1 MESYRDKIL
10 ALLQEYAPQT
20 LRLNEVSRQFGFPS
34 DSDEYEQ
41 LREEMDKLVQEGVI
55 YRSSRRRYGVM
66 EKTET
71 TFEGVL
77 LLHGGFTGSVSTTSE
92 QFPVISIKRHHLGTA
107 LNGDRVRVKLLALK
121 HGAKPNGEILDIIER
136 NQASIV
142 GRVEHDGN
150 FFFLIPDDNRFH
162 IDFLIHPSCLHG
174 AQDGDKV
181 AIRFM
186 RWTDPHKSPEG
197 EVTEILGEAGVP
209 KVEYASILKEFNL
222 HKEFI
227 KSVEREAHKVAELPS
242 ADEIARRL
250 DIRDRDVITIDPVD
264 ARDFDDALS
273 LEVLDNGNYLV
284 GVHIADVSHYVREQS
299 EIDKEALYRGTSVY
313 LVDGVVPMLPETLS
327 NNICSLVPRED
338 RLAYS
343 VFMEFTKRG
352 VLKNYE
358 IRETVINSKRRFTY
372 EEAQTIIQ
380 TGQGDYSELV
390 LRLHK
395 FAEVLRKKRFVKGGI
410 DFDTTEIKFILDENK
425 APLEAVL
432 KRRTDATSLVEEFM
446 LAANQTVAV
455 HIKNISP
462 GKGRNK
468 RTLLPFVYRIHDD
481 PDEEKFHNAVELV
494 RSFGIDVPNDLTSKD
509 INALLASIQD
519 RPERYVINQVM
530 LRSMAK
536 AVYSSYNIGHY
547 GLGFQDYAHFTSPI
561 RRYPDLLIHRLL
573 KEFNETIPSDKRIDY
588 LSEHLHSVSDHCSVR
603 ERLAVEAERASIK
616 LTQVAIVKEKI
627 GEEFNGM
634 VTGVTNFGLFVMVD
648 NLYAEGLV
656 RMREL
661 DDDFYFFDERR
672 YALVGRKTRK
682 IFRIGTR
689 MRVKIIKANVEKRE
703 IDFSYVGPELVEGEL
718 VESAEAPT
726 TPEEVQALLHG
737 IEKRKT
743 GKRKAEPKKAVA
755 KGKSKASTSK
765 SSASKG
771 AKKKPAARASS
782 SMAIK
787 KKAGKKKRK

>member
-1 MESYRDKIL
+1 MESYRDQII
-10 ALLQEYAPQT
+10 ALLQDYAPQT
-20 LRLNEVSRQFGFPS
+20 LRLNEVSRHFGFRS
-34 DSDEYEQ
+34 DSEEYEK
-41 LREEMDKLVQEGVI
+41 LREELDKLVQEGVI
-55 YRSSRRRYGVM
+55 YRSSRRRYGVI

-71 TFEGVL
+71 TFEGTL
-77 LLHGGFTGSVSTTSE
+77 TLHGGFTGAVTTMSE
-92 QFPVISIKRHHLGTA
+92 QFPVISVKRHHLGTA
-107 LNGDRVRVKLLALK
+107 LNGDKVRVKLLALK
-121 HGAKPNGEILDIIER
+121 HGAKPNGEILEILER
-136 NQASIV
+136 NPTSIV
-142 GRVEHDGN
+142 GRIEHDGN
-150 FFFLIPDDNRFH
+150 FFFLIPDDNRYH

-181 AIRFM
+181 AIRFV

-209 KVEYASILKEFNL
+209 RVEYASILKEFNL

-227 KSVEREAHKVAELPS
+227 KSIEREATRVAVAPS
-242 ADEIARRL
+242 AEEIARRL
-250 DIRDRDVITIDPVD
+250 DIRDKDVVTIDPVD

-273 LEVLDNGNYLV
+273 MEVLDNGNYLI
-284 GVHIADVSHYVREQS
+284 GVHIADVSHYVREHS
-299 EIDKEALYRGTSVY
+299 EIDKEALYRATSVY
-313 LVDGVVPMLPETLS
+313 LVDGVVPMLPEILS
-327 NNICSLVPRED
+327 NNICSLVPHED

-343 VFMEFTKRG
+343 VFMEFSKRG
-352 VLKNYE
+352 TLKNYQ
-358 IRETVINSKRRFTY
+358 IRETIINSKRRFTY
-372 EEAQTIIQ
+372 EEVQNIIE
-380 TGQGDYSELV
+380 GGDGDHRDLL

-395 FAEVLRKKRFVKGGI
+395 FAEVLRKKRFTKGGI

-425 APLEAVL
+425 TPVEAVL
-432 KRRTDATSLVEEFM
+432 KRRTDATSLVEEYM
-446 LAANQTVAV
+446 LAANQTVAM

-462 GKGRNK
+462 SKGRK
-468 RTLLPFVYRIHDD
+468 RSLLPFVYRIHDD
-481 PDEEKFHNAVELV
+481 PDEEKFLSAVELI
-494 RSFGIDVPNDLTSKD
+494 RSFGIEVPNELNSKD
-509 INALLASIQD
+509 INVLLASIQE

-561 RRYPDLLIHRLL
+561 RRYPDLIIHRLL
-573 KEFNETIPSDKRIDY
+573 KEYNEGLPSDKRIDF
-588 LSEHLHSVSDHCSVR
+588 LGEHLHAVSDHCSVR

-634 VTGVTNFGLFVMVD
+634 VTGVTNFGLFVMID

-689 MRVKIIKANVEKRE
+689 LRVKIIKANVEKRE
-703 IDFSYVGPELVEGEL
+703 IDFSYAGPERTEGEL
-718 VESAEAPT
+718 AEGAQQTSAEEAQT
-726 TPEEVQALLHG
+726 LLHD
-737 IEKRKT
+737 IQKRKSKT
-743 GKRKAEPKKAVA
+743 AGKHKTEKKKASP
-755 KGKSKASTSK
+755 KGKSV
-765 SSASKG
+765 
-771 AKKKPAARASS
+771 KKKAPSRSRAAASL
-782 SMAIK
+782 K